1 MLNGEAL
8 GTITIKFGKLARI
21 LAAAITI
28 SYCYKC
34 IVQHNMVENEK
45 REMHEYFMRE
55 QNYHYLQMT

>member
-21 LAAAITI
+21 PAAAITI

-45 REMHEYFMRE
+45 REIME
-55 QNYHYLQMT
+55 QWKKNDQK